1 MMSEQNEK
9 LCEMCKVRPVAVRIT
24 EVAHGKTRELHLCSE
39 CAQKMGV
46 DEETAEADF
55 SVSKLAAGIGE
66 TAQNTSEE
74 PSAEAVC
81 SFCGM
86 RYEEFKESGKLGCPQ
101 CYDSF
106 ESELTALIRRLHG
119 NLRHTG
125 RGPGEKRAEHA
136 VQMELATLRKQL
148 ADAIAKEAYEEAA
161 RLRDRIA
168 GLKGDRLT
176 SKKGDE

>member
-1 MMSEQNEK
+1 MSEHDEEQ
-9 LCEMCKVRPVAVRIT
+9 CEICKERPVAVRIT
-24 EVAHGKTRELHLCSE
+24 EVAHGKTRELRLCSE
-39 CAQKMGV
+39 CARKMGV
-46 DEETAEADF
+46 DEDTNEADF

-66 TAQNTSEE
+66 ITPNAGKK
-74 PSAEAVC
+74 PSVDVVC

-86 RYEEFKESGKLGCPQ
+86 RYEEFKESGKLGCSA

-106 ESELTALIRRLHG
+106 EDDLNVLIRRLHG

-136 VQMELATLRKQL
+136 VQMELVTLRKQL
-148 ADAIAKEAYEEAA
+148 ADAVAKEAYEEAA

-168 GLKGDRLT
+168 GLKGEWLT
-176 SKKGDE
+176 PKSDDE